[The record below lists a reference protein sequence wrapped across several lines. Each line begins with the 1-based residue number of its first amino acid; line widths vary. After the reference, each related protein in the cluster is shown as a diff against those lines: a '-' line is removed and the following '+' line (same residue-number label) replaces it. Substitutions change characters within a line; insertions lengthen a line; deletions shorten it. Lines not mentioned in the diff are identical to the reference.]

1 MNMGNK
7 IISSFFTALI
17 FFLGALNVNGETLE
31 TVFENFNKNAERAAD
46 ILSKRE
52 ASNESLSYLRAD
64 LFEDRNQALLLQ
76 RKINNIYLVQMD
88 ELKLID
94 DLIAE
99 SSIKGTYIVLERQKL
114 VNILEK
120 TTFELANTKLALKRA
135 ERLIKEI
142 DSLKKLRFNE
152 RFFSF
157 NQLVLLPT
165 TYAQGA
171 SDFLSLAGNFA
182 VDLYQNFNSQGK
194 WIRLFSVSILP
205 VTTFFIGLFILA
217 FQNRIIAMGNSIIS
231 PKIKN
236 KNALTFLNPFLRLI
250 SQLIGIALILNF
262 LQILG
267 GNYGL
272 PILIDS
278 FSVAAVIV
286 LLGYFLRSIVA
297 EIKDRLPDSKIDF
310 VVDLSRLQWA
320 TFCIAIALGFFSVIG
335 YLTERSY
342 LSYEAEVTLNAVGL
356 VIIVIILNYGFRS
369 IQTLIFA
376 LAELLPDAQKGLTF
390 LSLDFIVKG
399 AIILSWFFLIG
410 GIFGYLLI
418 AFEVIKAMSY
428 VGGIIILGIF
438 TDFLFRTLFLSEKK
452 KGDDDAN
459 PLFLVFSLINL
470 IGILLLLGLAIGIE
484 FSQYVELW
492 LRFNEGLTLG
502 DVNLTPA
509 SILNFGII
517 FGLGYFTT
525 TIIKKIVKG
534 TVLPKTK
541 MDKGSQNAIVS
552 GVGYVGYT
560 LAAVVALSSIGFN
573 LSSIA
578 IVAGALSVGIGFGLQ
593 TIVSNFVSGIIL
605 LVERPIKEGDWIEAS
620 GFSGTVKKISVRST
634 QIETFDRAMVVVPNS
649 ELIAGSV
656 LNWTHSNE
664 TGRVRASVGVSYDT
678 DPKRVE
684 KLLLKVGK
692 SHQMALQDPEPFVRF
707 QRFGD
712 SSLDFDL
719 IIYVKDKN
727 YMFQVRSEL
736 HYSIFEL
743 FKKEGIEIP
752 FPQRDLNI
760 KGNQNLRVN
769 KRAAIKKVSTNE

>member
-1 MNMGNK
+1 MGVLHK
-7 IISSFFTALI
+7 LFVSLFALLFICISSLSVKGDS
-17 FFLGALNVNGETLE
+17 LENVFN
-31 TVFENFNKNAERAAD
+31 NFNKNAERATD

-64 LFEDRNQALLLQ
+64 LFQDRNRALQLQ
-76 RKINNIYLVQMD
+76 RSVNSIYLIQKD

-99 SSIKGTYIVLERQKL
+99 SSIQGTYIAVKRQKL
-114 VNILEK
+114 VSILEK
-120 TTFELANTKLALKRA
+120 TTFELANTKLALRRA

-142 DSLKKLRFNE
+142 DTLKKVRFNE

-157 NQLVLLPT
+157 NQLVLFPI
-165 TYAQGA
+165 TYAQGTA
-171 SDFLSLAGNFA
+171 DFSTLIGNFA
-182 VDLYQNFNSQGK
+182 VDFYQNFNSQGR
-194 WIRLFSVSILP
+194 WIRMFSVSLLP
-205 VTTFFIGLFILA
+205 VTTFFIGLLILV
-217 FQNRIIAMGNSIIS
+217 FQNKIIVFGKKIIS

-236 KNALTFLNPFLRLI
+236 KNVFIFFNPFLRLI
-250 SQLIGIALILNF
+250 AQLVGAALIINF

-278 FSVAAVIV
+278 LPTAALIF
-286 LLGYFLRSIVA
+286 LIGYFLRAVVA
-297 EIKDRLPDSKIDF
+297 EAKDRLSHDTKGYS
-310 VVDLSRLQWA
+310 VDLSRLKRSI
-320 TFCIAIALGFFSVIG
+320 FFISIALGFFTIIS

-342 LSYEAEVTLNAVGL
+342 LSHEAEVTLNALGL
-356 VIIVIILNYGFRS
+356 IIIVIILNYGLRS
-369 IQTLIFA
+369 MQTFISS
-376 LAELLPDAQKGLTF
+376 LADLLPDPQRGLNF
-390 LSLDFIVKG
+390 SSGDFIFKG
-399 AIILSWFFLIG
+399 AIVLTWVFFIV

-418 AFEVIKAMSY
+418 AFEIIKAISY
-428 VGGIIILGIF
+428 IAGIIILAVLN
-438 TDFLFRTLFLSEKK
+438 DSFLRMVFFSEKK
-452 KGDDDAN
+452 KKDNDTN
-459 PLFLVFSLINL
+459 SLFVIFSLLNF
-470 IGILLLLGLAIGIE
+470 IGILLLLGLALGVE

-492 LRFNEGLTLG
+492 VRFNEGLALG

-509 SILNFGII
+509 SILNFGVI
-517 FGLGYFTT
+517 FGLGYFAT
-525 TIIKKIVKG
+525 TIVQKIVKG

-664 TGRVRASVGVSYDT
+664 TGRVRVSVGVSYDT

-684 KLLLKVGK
+684 RLLLNIGK
-692 SHQMALQDPEPFVRF
+692 SHEMALESPEPFVRF

-760 KGNQNLRVN
+760 KGNSSLKTN
-769 KRAAIKKVSTNE
+769 KRVSVKKSGANE

>member
-1 MNMGNK
+1 MSILNK
-7 IISSFFTALI
+7 LLTSLFAAL
-17 FFLGALNVNGETLE
+17 FLFLSPINVRGETLE
-31 TVFENFNKNAERAAD
+31 IVFDNFDKNAARATD
-46 ILSKRE
+46 ILSKGE

-64 LFEDRNQALLLQ
+64 LFEDRNKALLLQ
-76 RKINNIYLVQMD
+76 KEINNKYLIQRG

-94 DLIAE
+94 DLITE
-99 SSIKGTYIVLERQKL
+99 SSIQGTYISLKRQKL
-114 VNILEK
+114 ISTLEK
-120 TTFELANTKLALKRA
+120 TTFQLANTKLSLRRA

-142 DSLKKLRFNE
+142 DALKKVRFNE

-171 SDFLSLAGNFA
+171 SDFSSLIGNFA
-182 VDLYQNFNSQGK
+182 VDLYKNFNTQGR
-194 WIRLFSVSILP
+194 WIRMFSVSLLP
-205 VTTFFIGLFILA
+205 LITFFVGLIILV
-217 FQNRIIAMGNSIIS
+217 FQKNIIVFGNKVIS
-231 PKIKN
+231 SKIKN
-236 KNALTFLNPFLRLI
+236 NNTLIFLNPFLRLVVQVI
-250 SQLIGIALILNF
+250 ATTLIINF
-262 LQILG
+262 LQSLG

-272 PILIDS
+272 PILIDALPM
-278 FSVAAVIV
+278 AALIF
-286 LLGYFLRSIVA
+286 LLGNFLRTVVA
-297 EIKDRLPDSKIDF
+297 EAKYRLSNDSF
-310 VVDLSRLQWA
+310 GYTPDLSRLQVA
-320 TFCIAIALGFFSVIG
+320 IFCIAIALGFFTIIS

-342 LSYEAEVTLNAVGL
+342 LSLEAEVTLNAIGL
-356 VIIVIILNYGFRS
+356 VIIASVFNYGLRS
-369 IQTLIFA
+369 VQTLIFS
-376 LAELLPDAQKGLTF
+376 LASLLPDKERGLSY
-390 LSLDFIVKG
+390 LSVDFIAKG
-399 AIILSWFFLIG
+399 AIALTWVFLIG

-418 AFEVIKAMSY
+418 AFEIIKVMSY
-428 VGGIIILGIF
+428 ITGIIILAVLI
-438 TDFLFRTLFLSEKK
+438 DFFLRTLFLSEKK
-452 KGDDDAN
+452 NNDTN
-459 PLFLVFSLINL
+459 PYFLGFSLL
-470 IGILLLLGLAIGIE
+470 SFIGTLLLMGLALGVE
-484 FSQYVELW
+484 FSRYVELW
-492 LRFNEGLTLG
+492 VRFNEGLTLG
-502 DVNLTPA
+502 DVNLTPT

-517 FGLGYFTT
+517 FGLGYFATT
-525 TIIKKIVKG
+525 VIQRIVKS

-541 MDKGSQNAIVS
+541 MDKGSQNALVS
-552 GVGYVGYT
+552 GVGYIGYT
-560 LAAVVALSSIGFN
+560 LAAVIALSSIGFN

-664 TGRVRASVGVSYDT
+664 TGRVRVSVGVSYDS

-684 KLLLKVGK
+684 RLLLKVGK
-692 SHQMALQDPEPFVRF
+692 SHEMTLKSPEPFVRF
-707 QRFGD
+707 QKFGD

-743 FKKEGIEIP
+743 FKKQGIEIP

-760 KGNQNLRVN
+760 KGSSNSN
-769 KRAAIKKVSTNE
+769 IKKRVSVKKDYTK

>member
-1 MNMGNK
+1 MGILHK
-7 IISSFFTALI
+7 LI
-17 FFLGALNVNGETLE
+17 VSLFSVLFICIGSLSVKGETNE
-31 TVFENFNKNAERAAD
+31 NIFYNFNKNAERATD

-64 LFEDRNQALLLQ
+64 LFEDRNRALLLQ
-76 RKINNIYLVQMD
+76 RSVNSIYLIQKD

-99 SSIKGTYIVLERQKL
+99 SSIEGTYIAEKRQKL
-114 VNILEK
+114 VVTLER
-120 TTFELANTKLALKRA
+120 TTFKLANTKLALRRA
-135 ERLIKEI
+135 ERLINEI
-142 DSLKKLRFNE
+142 DELKKVRFNE

-157 NQLVLLPT
+157 NQLVLFPT
-165 TYAQGA
+165 TYAQGTA
-171 SDFLSLAGNFA
+171 DFLTLIGNFT
-182 VDLYQNFNSQGK
+182 VDFYQNFNSQGR
-194 WIRLFSVSILP
+194 WERMFSVSLFP
-205 VTTFFIGLFILA
+205 VTTFLIGILILV
-217 FQNRIIAMGNSIIS
+217 FQSKMIVFGEKIIAPNL
-231 PKIKN
+231 KN
-236 KNALTFLNPFLRLI
+236 KNLLIFLKPFLRLFT
-250 SQLIGIALILNF
+250 QVVGAALIINF

-278 FSVAAVIV
+278 LPMAALIF
-286 LLGYFLRSIVA
+286 LLGYFIRAIVA
-297 EIKDRLPDSKIDF
+297 ETKDRLSHDKTSYSA
-310 VVDLSRLQWA
+310 DLSRLKGSI
-320 TFCIAIALGFFSVIG
+320 FFISMALGFFTIIS

-342 LSYEAEVTLNAVGL
+342 LSLEAEVTLNAGGL
-356 VIIVIILNYGFRS
+356 IIIAIILNYGLRS
-369 IQTLIFA
+369 IQTFISA
-376 LAELLPDAQKGLTF
+376 LADVLPNPKRGF
-390 LSLDFIVKG
+390 NFSSGDFIVRG
-399 AIILSWFFLIG
+399 AGILTWVFLIV

-418 AFEVIKAMSY
+418 AFEIIKAISY
-428 VGGIIILGIF
+428 IAGILILAVLN
-438 TDFLFRTLFLSEKK
+438 DVFLRMLFLSEKNK
-452 KGDDDAN
+452 KDNDTN
-459 PLFLVFSLINL
+459 LLFVIFSLLNL
-470 IGILLLLGLAIGIE
+470 ISIILLLGLALGVE

-492 LRFNEGLTLG
+492 VRFNEGLALG
-502 DVNLTPA
+502 EVNLTPA
-509 SILNFGII
+509 SILNFGVI
-517 FGLGYFTT
+517 FGLGYFAT
-525 TIIKKIVKG
+525 TIVQKIVKV

-552 GVGYVGYT
+552 GVGYLGYT

-664 TGRVRASVGVSYDT
+664 TGRVRVSVGVSYDT

-692 SHQMALQDPEPFVRF
+692 YHEMALESPEPFVRF

-760 KGNQNLRVN
+760 KGNSSLKTN
-769 KRAAIKKVSTNE
+769 KRVSVKRGGINE

>member
-1 MNMGNK
+1 MNIINK
-7 IISSFFTALI
+7 LLTSLLASLFLFLI
-17 FFLGALNVNGETLE
+17 PINTKGETLE
-31 TVFENFNKNAERAAD
+31 IVFDNFAKNAERATD
-46 ILSKRE
+46 ILVKKE

-64 LFEDRNQALLLQ
+64 LFEDRNRALFLQ
-76 RKINNIYLVQMD
+76 RKINDTYLIQRD

-94 DLIAE
+94 ELIAE
-99 SSIKGTYIVLERQKL
+99 SSIQGTYIALKRQKL
-114 VNILEK
+114 ISILEK
-120 TTFELANTKLALKRA
+120 TTFELANTKLALRRA
-135 ERLIKEI
+135 ERLIKQI
-142 DSLKKLRFNE
+142 DALKKVRFNE

-157 NQLVLLPT
+157 NKLVLLPT
-165 TYAQGA
+165 TYTRGT
-171 SDFLSLAGNFA
+171 SDFLSLVGNFA
-182 VDLYQNFNSQGK
+182 SDFYQNFNSQAK
-194 WIRLFSVSILP
+194 WIRTLAVSFP
-205 VTTFFIGLFILA
+205 QAVTFLIGLLIFF
-217 FQNRIIAMGNSIIS
+217 FQNKIVVFGNSLIS
-231 PKIKN
+231 PKTEN
-236 KNALTFLNPFLRLI
+236 KNILIFLNPFIRLI
-250 SQLIGIALILNF
+250 ALLTGATFIINF

-272 PILIDS
+272 PILIDALPT
-278 FSVAAVIV
+278 AAVIF
-286 LLGYFLRSIVA
+286 LLGYFLQAVVA
-297 EIKDRLPDSKIDF
+297 EAKERLTKDQIGLAA
-310 VVDLSRLQWA
+310 DLSRLQRA
-320 TFCIAIALGFFSVIG
+320 ILFIAITLGFFTVIS

-342 LSYEAEVTLNAVGL
+342 LSHEAEVTLNALGL
-356 VIIVIILNYGFRS
+356 VIIASILNYGLRS
-369 IQTLIFA
+369 VQTLISS
-376 LAELLPDAQKGLTF
+376 LANLLPDTEKGLSF
-390 LSLDFIVKG
+390 LSVEFIAKG
-399 AIILSWFFLIG
+399 AIALSWVFLIG

-418 AFEVIKAMSY
+418 AFEVIKVMSY
-428 VGGIIILGIF
+428 IAGILILAVLA
-438 TDFLFRTLFLSEKK
+438 DFFLRALFLSKK
-452 KGDDDAN
+452 KKNDYNTN
-459 PLFLVFSLINL
+459 PFFVVFSLLNFFST
-470 IGILLLLGLAIGIE
+470 LLLLGLAIGIE

-492 LRFNEGLTLG
+492 VRFNEGLTLG

-509 SILNFGII
+509 SILNFGVI
-517 FGLGYFTT
+517 FGLGYLATT
-525 TIIKKIVKG
+525 VVQKIIIG

-552 GVGYVGYT
+552 GLGYIGYT
-560 LAAVVALSSIGFN
+560 LAAVIALSSIGFN

-620 GFSGTVKKISVRST
+620 GFSGTVRKISVRST

-664 TGRVRASVGVSYDT
+664 TGRVRVSVGVSYDT

-692 SHQMALQDPEPFVRF
+692 SHEMALESPEPFVRF

-727 YMFQVRSEL
+727 YMFQVRSEI

-752 FPQRDLNI
+752 FPQRDINI
-760 KGNQNLRVN
+760 RESSSLKTNGSISVKKGG
-769 KRAAIKKVSTNE
+769 AIE

>member
-1 MNMGNK
+1 MSILNK
-7 IISSFFTALI
+7 LLTSLFAAL
-17 FFLGALNVNGETLE
+17 FLFLSPINVRGETLE
-31 TVFENFNKNAERAAD
+31 IIFDSFNKNAARATD
-46 ILSKRE
+46 ILSKGE

-64 LFEDRNQALLLQ
+64 LFEDRNKALLLQ
-76 RKINNIYLVQMD
+76 KEINNKYLIQRG

-94 DLIAE
+94 DLVSE
-99 SSIKGTYIVLERQKL
+99 SAIQGTYISLKRQKL
-114 VNILEK
+114 ISTLEK
-120 TTFELANTKLALKRA
+120 TTFQLANTKLSLMRA

-142 DSLKKLRFNE
+142 DTLKKVRFNE

-171 SDFLSLAGNFA
+171 SDFSSLIGNFA
-182 VDLYQNFNSQGK
+182 VDLYKNFNTQGR
-194 WIRLFSVSILP
+194 WIRMLSISPLP
-205 VTTFFIGLFILA
+205 VITFFIGLIILV
-217 FQNRIIAMGNSIIS
+217 FQKNIIVFGNKVIS
-231 PKIKN
+231 SKIKN
-236 KNALTFLNPFLRLI
+236 NNTLIFLNPFLRLVVQVI
-250 SQLIGIALILNF
+250 ATTLIINF
-262 LQILG
+262 LQSLG

-272 PILIDS
+272 PILIDALPM
-278 FSVAAVIV
+278 AALIF
-286 LLGYFLRSIVA
+286 LLGNFLRTVVA
-297 EIKDRLPDSKIDF
+297 EAKYRLSNDNFGYTP
-310 VVDLSRLQWA
+310 DLSRLQVA
-320 TFCIAIALGFFSVIG
+320 IFCIAIASGFFTIIS

-342 LSYEAEVTLNAVGL
+342 LSLEAEVTLNAIGL
-356 VIIVIILNYGFRS
+356 VIIASVFNYGLRS
-369 IQTLIFA
+369 VQTLIFS
-376 LAELLPDAQKGLTF
+376 LASLLPGKERGLSF
-390 LSLDFIVKG
+390 LSVDFIAKG
-399 AIILSWFFLIG
+399 AIALTWVFLIG

-418 AFEVIKAMSY
+418 AFEIIKVMSY
-428 VGGIIILGIF
+428 LTGIIILAVLI
-438 TDFLFRTLFLSEKK
+438 DFFLRTLFLSEKK
-452 KGDDDAN
+452 NNDTN
-459 PLFLVFSLINL
+459 PYFLGFSLL
-470 IGILLLLGLAIGIE
+470 SFIGALLLMGLALGVE
-484 FSQYVELW
+484 FSRYVELW
-492 LRFNEGLTLG
+492 VRFNEGLTLG
-502 DVNLTPA
+502 DVNLTPT
-509 SILNFGII
+509 SILNFGVI
-517 FGLGYFTT
+517 FGLGYFATAV
-525 TIIKKIVKG
+525 IQRIVKS

-541 MDKGSQNAIVS
+541 MDKGSQNALVS
-552 GVGYVGYT
+552 GVGYIGYT

-664 TGRVRASVGVSYDT
+664 TGRVRVSVGVSYDT

-684 KLLLKVGK
+684 RLLLKVGK
-692 SHQMALQDPEPFVRF
+692 SHEMALKSPEPFVRF
-707 QRFGD
+707 QQFGD

-719 IIYVKDKN
+719 IIYVRDKN

-736 HYSIFEL
+736 HYAIFEL

-760 KGNQNLRVN
+760 KGNSNSN
-769 KRAAIKKVSTNE
+769 IKKRISVKMDNAK

>member
-1 MNMGNK
+1 MSIVNK
-7 IISSFFTALI
+7 LLTFLLVALFLFFSPI
-17 FFLGALNVNGETLE
+17 NVRGETLE
-31 TVFENFNKNAERAAD
+31 IIINSFNKNAARATD
-46 ILSKRE
+46 ILSKGE

-64 LFEDRNQALLLQ
+64 LFEDRNKALLLQ
-76 RKINNIYLVQMD
+76 KEINNKYLIQRG

-94 DLIAE
+94 DLVSE
-99 SSIKGTYIVLERQKL
+99 SAIQGTYISLKRQKL
-114 VNILEK
+114 ISTLEK
-120 TTFELANTKLALKRA
+120 TTFQLANTKLSLRRA

-142 DSLKKLRFNE
+142 DALKKVRFNE

-171 SDFLSLAGNFA
+171 SDFSSLIGNFA
-182 VDLYQNFNSQGK
+182 VDLYKNFNTQGR
-194 WIRLFSVSILP
+194 WIRMLSVSLLP
-205 VTTFFIGLFILA
+205 VITFFIGLIILV
-217 FQNRIIAMGNSIIS
+217 FQKNIIVFGNKVIS
-231 PKIKN
+231 SKIKN
-236 KNALTFLNPFLRLI
+236 NNTLIFLNPFLRLVVQVI
-250 SQLIGIALILNF
+250 ATTLIINF
-262 LQILG
+262 LQSLS

-272 PILIDS
+272 PILIDALPM
-278 FSVAAVIV
+278 AALIF
-286 LLGYFLRSIVA
+286 LLGNFLRTVVA
-297 EIKDRLPDSKIDF
+297 EAKYRLSNDNFGYTP
-310 VVDLSRLQWA
+310 DLSRLQVA
-320 TFCIAIALGFFSVIG
+320 IFCIAVALGFFTIIS

-342 LSYEAEVTLNAVGL
+342 LSLEAEVTLNAIGL
-356 VIIVIILNYGFRS
+356 VIIASVFNYGLRS
-369 IQTLIFA
+369 VQTLIFS
-376 LAELLPDAQKGLTF
+376 LASLLPDKERGLSY
-390 LSLDFIVKG
+390 LSVDFIAKG
-399 AIILSWFFLIG
+399 AIALTWVFLIG

-418 AFEVIKAMSY
+418 AFEIIKVMSY
-428 VGGIIILGIF
+428 ITGIIILAVLI
-438 TDFLFRTLFLSEKK
+438 DFFLRTLFLSKK
-452 KGDDDAN
+452 KNNDTN
-459 PLFLVFSLINL
+459 PYFMGFSLL
-470 IGILLLLGLAIGIE
+470 SFIGTLLLMGLALGVE
-484 FSQYVELW
+484 FSRYVELW
-492 LRFNEGLTLG
+492 VRFNEGLTLG
-502 DVNLTPA
+502 DVNLTPT
-509 SILNFGII
+509 SILNFGVI
-517 FGLGYFTT
+517 FGLGYFATT
-525 TIIKKIVKG
+525 VIQRIVKS

-541 MDKGSQNAIVS
+541 MDKGSQNALVS
-552 GVGYVGYT
+552 GVGYIGYT

-664 TGRVRASVGVSYDT
+664 TGRVRVSVGVSYDT

-684 KLLLKVGK
+684 RLLLKVGK
-692 SHQMALQDPEPFVRF
+692 SHEMALKSPEPFVRF
-707 QRFGD
+707 QQFGD

-719 IIYVKDKN
+719 IIYVRDKN

-760 KGNQNLRVN
+760 KGNSNSN
-769 KRAAIKKVSTNE
+769 IKKRISVKMDNTK

>member
-1 MNMGNK
+1 MSIFK
-7 IISSFFTALI
+7 KLLTSFFAAL
-17 FFLGALNVNGETLE
+17 FLFLNPINVKGETLE
-31 TVFENFNKNAERAAD
+31 IIFDSFNKNAARAAD
-46 ILSKRE
+46 ILSKGE

-64 LFEDRNQALLLQ
+64 LFKDRNKALLLQ
-76 RKINNIYLVQMD
+76 REINNKYLIQRG

-94 DLIAE
+94 DLVTE
-99 SSIKGTYIVLERQKL
+99 SSIQGTYISLKRQKL
-114 VNILEK
+114 VSTLEK
-120 TTFELANTKLALKRA
+120 TTFQLANTKLSLRRA

-142 DSLKKLRFNE
+142 DALKKVRFNE

-165 TYAQGA
+165 TYTQGV
-171 SDFLSLAGNFA
+171 SDFSSLIGNFA
-182 VDLYQNFNSQGK
+182 VDLYKNFNTQGR
-194 WIRLFSVSILP
+194 WIRMLSVSLLP
-205 VTTFFIGLFILA
+205 VITFFIGLSILV
-217 FQNRIIAMGNSIIS
+217 FQKNIIVFGNKVIS
-231 PKIKN
+231 SKIKN
-236 KNALTFLNPFLRLI
+236 NNTLIFLNPFLRLVI
-250 SQLIGIALILNF
+250 QLIGTTLIINF
-262 LQILG
+262 LQSLS

-272 PILIDS
+272 PILIDALPM
-278 FSVAAVIV
+278 AALIF
-286 LLGYFLRSIVA
+286 LLGNFLRTVVA
-297 EIKDRLPDSKIDF
+297 EAKDRLSNDNLGYTL
-310 VVDLSRLQWA
+310 DLSRLQGA
-320 TFCIAIALGFFSVIG
+320 IFFIAIALGFFTVIS

-342 LSYEAEVTLNAVGL
+342 LSHEAEVTLNAIGL
-356 VIIVIILNYGFRS
+356 VIIASLFNYGLRS
-369 IQTLIFA
+369 VQTLIFS
-376 LAELLPDAQKGLTF
+376 LASLLPDKERGLSF
-390 LSLDFIVKG
+390 LSVDFIAKG
-399 AIILSWFFLIG
+399 SIALTWFFLIG

-418 AFEVIKAMSY
+418 AFEIIKAMSY
-428 VGGIIILGIF
+428 ITGIIILAVLI
-438 TDFLFRTLFLSEKK
+438 DFFLRVMFLSEKRK
-452 KGDDDAN
+452 KNNDVN
-459 PLFLVFSLINL
+459 PYFLVFSFFNF
-470 IGILLLLGLAIGIE
+470 IGILLLLGLALGVE

-492 LRFNEGLTLG
+492 MRFNEGLTLG
-502 DVNLTPA
+502 DVNLTPT
-509 SILNFGII
+509 SILNLGVI
-517 FGLGYFTT
+517 FGLGYFATT
-525 TIIKKIVKG
+525 VIQRIVKS

-541 MDKGSQNAIVS
+541 MDKGSQNALVS
-552 GVGYVGYT
+552 GVGYTGYT

-605 LVERPIKEGDWIEAS
+605 LIERPIKEGDWIEAS

-664 TGRVRASVGVSYDT
+664 TGRVRVSVGVSYDA

-684 KLLLKVGK
+684 RLLLKVGR
-692 SHQMALQDPEPFVRF
+692 SHEMALESPEPFVRF
-707 QRFGD
+707 QQFGD

-719 IIYVKDKN
+719 IIYVRDKN

-760 KGNQNLRVN
+760 KGNSNPN
-769 KRAAIKKVSTNE
+769 IKKRVSVKKDNTK

>member
-1 MNMGNK
+1 
-7 IISSFFTALI
+7 
-17 FFLGALNVNGETLE
+17 
-31 TVFENFNKNAERAAD
+31 
-46 ILSKRE
+46 
-52 ASNESLSYLRAD
+52 
-64 LFEDRNQALLLQ
+64 
-76 RKINNIYLVQMD
+76 
-88 ELKLID
+88 
-94 DLIAE
+94 
-99 SSIKGTYIVLERQKL
+99 
-114 VNILEK
+114 
-120 TTFELANTKLALKRA
+120 
-135 ERLIKEI
+135 
-142 DSLKKLRFNE
+142 
-152 RFFSF
+152 
-157 NQLVLLPT
+157 
-165 TYAQGA
+165 
-171 SDFLSLAGNFA
+171 
-182 VDLYQNFNSQGK
+182 
-194 WIRLFSVSILP
+194 
-205 VTTFFIGLFILA
+205 
-217 FQNRIIAMGNSIIS
+217 
-231 PKIKN
+231 
-236 KNALTFLNPFLRLI
+236 
-250 SQLIGIALILNF
+250 
-262 LQILG
+262 
-267 GNYGL
+267 
-272 PILIDS
+272 
-278 FSVAAVIV
+278 
-286 LLGYFLRSIVA
+286 
-297 EIKDRLPDSKIDF
+297 
-310 VVDLSRLQWA
+310 
-320 TFCIAIALGFFSVIG
+320 
-335 YLTERSY
+335 
-342 LSYEAEVTLNAVGL
+342 
-356 VIIVIILNYGFRS
+356 
-369 IQTLIFA
+369 
-376 LAELLPDAQKGLTF
+376 
-390 LSLDFIVKG
+390 
-399 AIILSWFFLIG
+399 
-410 GIFGYLLI
+410 
-418 AFEVIKAMSY
+418 MSY

-459 PLFLVFSLINL
+459 PFFLVFSLINL

-525 TIIKKIVKG
+525 TILKKIAKG

-736 HYSIFEL
+736 HYSIYEL

-760 KGNQNLRVN
+760 KGNPNLRVN
-769 KRAAIKKVSTNE
+769 NRAAIKKVSTNE

>member
-1 MNMGNK
+1 MVK
-7 IISSFFTALI
+7 LQKLFVSFFAVLLICISSPS
-17 FFLGALNVNGETLE
+17 VNGETLKN
-31 TVFENFNKNAERAAD
+31 VFYGFNKNADRAIE
-46 ILSKRE
+46 ILLKRE

-64 LFEDRNQALLLQ
+64 LFQDRNRALMLK
-76 RKINNIYLVQMD
+76 RKINEKYLIQKD

-94 DLIAE
+94 DLITE
-99 SSIKGTYIVLERQKL
+99 SSTEGTSIALKRQKL
-114 VNILEK
+114 VSILEQ

-142 DSLKKLRFNE
+142 DELKKVRFNE

-157 NQLVLLPT
+157 NQLVLFPI
-165 TYAQGA
+165 TYVQGT
-171 SDFLSLAGNFA
+171 SDFLGLIGNFG
-182 VDLYQNFNSQGK
+182 VDFYQNFNSQAK
-194 WIRLFSVSILP
+194 WMRMFSVSFLP
-205 VTTFFIGLFILA
+205 ATFFFIGLLIII
-217 FQNRIIAMGNSIIS
+217 FQDKITLLGNSVIS
-231 PKIKN
+231 QKIKN
-236 KNALTFLNPFLRLI
+236 KNTLIFINPLVRLI
-250 SQLIGIALILNF
+250 THLISAALIINF
-262 LQILG
+262 LQILT

-272 PILIDS
+272 PILID
-278 FSVAAVIV
+278 ALPKAVLIF
-286 LLGYFLRSIVA
+286 LLGYFVKTVIGEAKEQLS
-297 EIKDRLPDSKIDF
+297 DDTNGY
-310 VVDLSRLQWA
+310 VVDLSRLQA
-320 TFCIAIALGFFSVIG
+320 TSFFIAITLGLFTVISF
-335 YLTERSY
+335 LTERSY
-342 LSYEAEVTLNAVGL
+342 LSVESEVTLNAVGL
-356 VIIVIILNYGFRS
+356 FIIASLLIYGLKS
-369 IQTLIFA
+369 IQTLIFS
-376 LAELLPDAQKGLTF
+376 LANLLPDMERGLSFISLSFITKGVSALTWV
-390 LSLDFIVKG
+390 L
-399 AIILSWFFLIG
+399 LIG

-418 AFEVIKAMSY
+418 AFEIVKVVSY
-428 VGGIIILGIF
+428 IAGVIILFVLIDFFLRGF
-438 TDFLFRTLFLSEKK
+438 FLSKNKKKDNNSNPFFLFFGLL
-452 KGDDDAN
+452 N
-459 PLFLVFSLINL
+459 C
-470 IGILLLLGLAIGIE
+470 IGSLLLLGLAVGIE
-484 FSQYVELW
+484 FSQYVEIW
-492 LRFNEGLTLG
+492 VRFNEGLTLG

-509 SILNFGII
+509 SILNFGVI
-517 FGLGYFTT
+517 FGLGYVAT
-525 TIIKKIVKG
+525 TIIQKIVKG

-541 MDKGSQNAIVS
+541 MDKGSQNALVS
-552 GVGYVGYT
+552 GIGYIGYT
-560 LAAVVALSSIGFN
+560 LAAVIALSSIGFN

-664 TGRVRASVGVSYDT
+664 TGRVRVSVGVSYDT

-684 KLLLKVGK
+684 RLLLKVGK
-692 SHQMALQDPEPFVRF
+692 SHEMALASPEPFVRF

-760 KGNQNLRVN
+760 KEDPSLNTN
-769 KRAAIKKVSTNE
+769 KRVLIKKGGANE

>member
-1 MNMGNK
+1 MSILNK
-7 IISSFFTALI
+7 LLTSLFAAL
-17 FFLGALNVNGETLE
+17 FLFLSPINVRGETLE
-31 TVFENFNKNAERAAD
+31 IIFDGFNKNAARATD
-46 ILSKRE
+46 ILSKGE

-64 LFEDRNQALLLQ
+64 LFEDRNKALLLQ
-76 RKINNIYLVQMD
+76 KEINNKYLIQRG

-94 DLIAE
+94 DLVSE
-99 SSIKGTYIVLERQKL
+99 SSIQGTYISLKRQKL
-114 VNILEK
+114 MSTLEK
-120 TTFELANTKLALKRA
+120 TTFQLANTKLSLRRA

-142 DSLKKLRFNE
+142 DALKKVRFNE

-165 TYAQGA
+165 TYAQGV
-171 SDFLSLAGNFA
+171 SDLSSLIENFA
-182 VDLYQNFNSQGK
+182 VDLYKNFNTQGR
-194 WIRLFSVSILP
+194 WIRMFSVSLLP
-205 VTTFFIGLFILA
+205 VITFFIGLIILV
-217 FQNRIIAMGNSIIS
+217 FQKNIIVFGNKLILS
-231 PKIKN
+231 KIKN
-236 KNALTFLNPFLRLI
+236 NNTLIFLNPFLRLVI
-250 SQLIGIALILNF
+250 QVIGTTLIINF
-262 LQILG
+262 LQSLS

-278 FSVAAVIV
+278 LPMAALIF
-286 LLGYFLRSIVA
+286 LLGNFLRTVVA
-297 EIKDRLPDSKIDF
+297 EAKKHLSNANYGYA
-310 VVDLSRLQWA
+310 VDLSRLQGA
-320 TFCIAIALGFFSVIG
+320 IFCIAIALGFFTVIS

-342 LSYEAEVTLNAVGL
+342 LSLEAEVTLNAIGL
-356 VIIVIILNYGFRS
+356 VIIASVFNFGLRS
-369 IQTLIFA
+369 VPTLIFS
-376 LAELLPDAQKGLTF
+376 LTSLLPDKERGLSF
-390 LSLDFIVKG
+390 LSVDFIAKG
-399 AIILSWFFLIG
+399 AIALTWVFLIG

-418 AFEVIKAMSY
+418 AFEIIKAMSY
-428 VGGIIILGIF
+428 ITGIIILAVLI
-438 TDFLFRTLFLSEKK
+438 DFFLRVLFLSGKRKK
-452 KGDDDAN
+452 NNNTN
-459 PLFLVFSLINL
+459 PYFLGFSLLNF
-470 IGILLLLGLAIGIE
+470 IGTFLLLGLALGIE

-492 LRFNEGLTLG
+492 VRFNEGLTLG
-502 DVNLTPA
+502 DVNLTPT
-509 SILNFGII
+509 SILNFGVI
-517 FGLGYFTT
+517 FGLGYFA
-525 TIIKKIVKG
+525 TIVIQRIVKS

-541 MDKGSQNAIVS
+541 MDKGSQNALVS
-552 GVGYVGYT
+552 GVGYIGYT

-664 TGRVRASVGVSYDT
+664 TGRVRVSVGVSYDT

-684 KLLLKVGK
+684 RLLLKVGK
-692 SHQMALQDPEPFVRF
+692 SHEMALKSPEPFVRF
-707 QRFGD
+707 QQFGD

-719 IIYVKDKN
+719 IIYVRNKN

-760 KGNQNLRVN
+760 KGNSNSN
-769 KRAAIKKVSTNE
+769 IKKRISVKMDNTK

>member
-1 MNMGNK
+1 MSILNK
-7 IISSFFTALI
+7 LFTSFFFVL
-17 FFLGALNVNGETLE
+17 FLFLSSINVKGETLE
-31 TVFENFNKNAERAAD
+31 VVFDNFNKNAERATD
-46 ILSKRE
+46 ILSKGE
-52 ASNESLSYLRAD
+52 ASNESLSFLRAD
-64 LFEDRNQALLLQ
+64 LFKDRNKALLLQ
-76 RKINNIYLVQMD
+76 REINNKYLIQRG

-94 DLIAE
+94 DLVTE
-99 SSIKGTYIVLERQKL
+99 SSIQGTYISLKRQKL
-114 VNILEK
+114 ISTLEK
-120 TTFELANTKLALKRA
+120 TTFQLVNTELSLRRA
-135 ERLIKEI
+135 ERMIKEI
-142 DSLKKLRFNE
+142 DALKKMRFNE

-171 SDFLSLAGNFA
+171 SDFLTLIGNFA
-182 VDLYQNFNSQGK
+182 VDFYQNFNSQGR
-194 WIRLFSVSILP
+194 WIRMLSVSPLP
-205 VTTFFIGLFILA
+205 VITFFIGLIVLFLQKKIIL
-217 FQNRIIAMGNSIIS
+217 FGNKAIS
-231 PKIKN
+231 SKIKN
-236 KNALTFLNPFLRLI
+236 KNTLILLNPFLRLTI
-250 SQLIGIALILNF
+250 QLIAIALIINF
-262 LQILG
+262 LQILT

-272 PILIDS
+272 PILIDALPI
-278 FSVAAVIV
+278 AALI
-286 LLGYFLRSIVA
+286 FLIGNFLQTVVA
-297 EIKDRLPDSKIDF
+297 EAKDRLSNDKFGYGLDM
-310 VVDLSRLQWA
+310 SRLQG
-320 TFCIAIALGFFSVIG
+320 TIFCIAIALGFFTVIS

-342 LSYEAEVTLNAVGL
+342 LSHEAEVTLNAIGL
-356 VIIVIILNYGFRS
+356 VIIASLFNYGLRS
-369 IQTLIFA
+369 LQTLIFS
-376 LAELLPDAQKGLTF
+376 LASLLPDTERGLSF
-390 LSLDFIVKG
+390 LSVDFIAKG
-399 AIILSWFFLIG
+399 AIALTWVFLIG

-418 AFEVIKAMSY
+418 AFEIIKVMSY
-428 VGGIIILGIF
+428 ITGIIILAVLS
-438 TDFLFRTLFLSEKK
+438 DFFLRVLFLSEKK
-452 KGDDDAN
+452 KKNNDIN
-459 PLFLVFSLINL
+459 PYFVGFSLFNI
-470 IGILLLLGLAIGIE
+470 IGTLLLLGLALGVE
-484 FSQYVELW
+484 FSQYVEIW
-492 LRFNEGLTLG
+492 VRFNEGLTLG

-509 SILNFGII
+509 SILNFGVI
-517 FGLGYFTT
+517 FGLGYFAT
-525 TIIKKIVKG
+525 TIIQKIVKG

-541 MDKGSQNAIVS
+541 MDKGSQNALVS

-649 ELIAGSV
+649 ELISGTV

-664 TGRVRASVGVSYDT
+664 TGRVRISVGVSYDT
-678 DPKRVE
+678 DPKKVE
-684 KLLLKVGK
+684 RLLLKVGK
-692 SHQMALQDPEPFVRF
+692 SHEMALEHPEPFVRF

-743 FKKEGIEIP
+743 FKKEGVEIP

-760 KGNQNLRVN
+760 KGNSNAIVN
-769 KRAAIKKVSTNE
+769 KRVSVKKGASNE

>member
-1 MNMGNK
+1 MSKLYKLFIKFFAALLLFLIPIHVKGEPLE
-7 IISSFFTALI
+7 IIFGS
-17 FFLGALNVNGETLE
+17 
-31 TVFENFNKNAERAAD
+31 FNKNAERATE
-46 ILSKRE
+46 ILSKGE

-64 LFEDRNQALLLQ
+64 LFEDRNKALLLQ
-76 RKINNIYLVQMD
+76 KKINDMYLVQRA

-94 DLIAE
+94 DLIAD
-99 SSIKGTYIVLERQKL
+99 SSIQGTYIALKRQKL
-114 VNILEK
+114 VSTLEK
-120 TTFELANTKLALKRA
+120 TTFKLANTKLSLRKA

-142 DSLKKLRFNE
+142 DTLKKVRFNE

-157 NQLVLLPT
+157 NKLVLLPT
-165 TYAQGA
+165 TYAEGT
-171 SDFLSLAGNFA
+171 SDFFNLVGKFA
-182 VDLYQNFNSQGK
+182 EDFYQNFNTQAR
-194 WIRLFSVSILP
+194 WIRMLSVSLP
-205 VTTFFIGLFILA
+205 QLATFFIGFLIIV
-217 FQNRIIAMGNSIIS
+217 FQNKIILFVNTVIS
-231 PKIKN
+231 PMTKSKETQI
-236 KNALTFLNPFLRLI
+236 FLKPFLRLI
-250 SQLIGIALILNF
+250 AQSIGAAFIINF
-262 LQILG
+262 LQILS

-272 PILIDS
+272 PILID
-278 FSVAAVIV
+278 VLPKAVLV
-286 LLGYFLRSIVA
+286 FLLGYFLQAVVA
-297 EIKDRLPDSKIDF
+297 EAK
-310 VVDLSRLQWA
+310 SRLSNDNFGYSLDLLRLQR
-320 TFCIAIALGFFSVIG
+320 TIFCIAIALGFFTVIS

-342 LSYEAEVTLNAVGL
+342 LSHEAEVTLNAIGL
-356 VIIVIILNYGFRS
+356 VIIASVLNYGLRS
-369 IQTLIFA
+369 VQTLIFS
-376 LAELLPDAQKGLTF
+376 LASLLPDRERGLSF
-390 LSLDFIVKG
+390 LSVDYIAKG
-399 AIILSWFFLIG
+399 AIALTWVFLIG

-418 AFEVIKAMSY
+418 AFEIIKVMSY
-428 VGGIIILGIF
+428 ITGIMIF
-438 TDFLFRTLFLSEKK
+438 AVLIDFFLRVLFLSERKK
-452 KGDDDAN
+452 KNNDIN
-459 PLFLVFSLINL
+459 PYFVGFSLINF
-470 IGILLLLGLAIGIE
+470 IGTLLLLGLALGVE

-492 LRFNEGLTLG
+492 VRFNEGLTLG

-517 FGLGYFTT
+517 FGLGYFATT
-525 TIIKKIVKG
+525 VFQKIIRG

-541 MDKGSQNAIVS
+541 MDKGSQNALVS
-552 GVGYVGYT
+552 GVGYIGYT

-664 TGRVRASVGVSYDT
+664 TGRVRVSVGVSYDT

-684 KLLLKVGK
+684 RLLLKIGK
-692 SHQMALQDPEPFVRF
+692 SHEMALENPEPFVRF

-719 IIYVKDKN
+719 IIYVRDKN

-752 FPQRDLNI
+752 FPQRDINI
-760 KGNQNLRVN
+760 KGNSNLNIN
-769 KRAAIKKVSTNE
+769 KRVSVKKGSRNE

>member
-1 MNMGNK
+1 MNIRK
-7 IISSFFTALI
+7 RILATFLVALF
-17 FFLGALNVNGETLE
+17 FFLGALNVNGKTLE
-31 TVFENFNKNAERAAD
+31 TVFDSFNKNAERALD

-52 ASNESLSYLRAD
+52 ASNESLSFLRAD
-64 LFEDRNQALLLQ
+64 LFEDRNRALFLQ
-76 RKINNIYLVQMD
+76 REINNTYLIQLD

-99 SSIKGTYIVLERQKL
+99 SSIQGTYIMLERQKL
-114 VNILEK
+114 VSILEK

-142 DSLKKLRFNE
+142 DSLKKIRFNE

-165 TYAQGA
+165 TYVQGA
-171 SDFLSLAGNFA
+171 SDFLSLVGNFS
-182 VDLYQNFNSQGK
+182 VDFYQNFSSQGR

-217 FQNRIIAMGNSIIS
+217 FQSKIIELGNNVIS
-231 PKIKN
+231 PQIKN
-236 KNALTFLNPFLRLI
+236 KNTLIFLNPILRLI
-250 SQLIGIALILNF
+250 AQLIGVALILNF

-278 FSVAAVIV
+278 FSVAAVIA
-286 LLGYFLRSIVA
+286 LLGYFLRSVVA
-297 EIKDRLPDSKIDF
+297 EIKDRLPDSKMDY
-310 VVDLSRLQWA
+310 VVDLSRLQWT
-320 TFCIAIALGFFSVIG
+320 TFYIAVALGFFSVIS

-342 LSYEAEVTLNAVGL
+342 LSHEAEVTLNAVGL
-356 VIIVIILNYGFRS
+356 VIIVIILNYGLRS
-369 IQTLIFA
+369 IQTLIYA
-376 LAELLPDAQKGLTF
+376 LAELLPGAEKGLTF

-399 AIILSWFFLIG
+399 AIFLSWFFLIG

-418 AFEVIKAMSY
+418 AFEIIKAMSY
-428 VGGIIILGIF
+428 VSGIIILGVF
-438 TDFLFRTLFLSEKK
+438 TDFFFRTLLLSEKK
-452 KGDDDAN
+452 KRDNDAN
-459 PLFLVFSLINL
+459 PLFLVLSLINL
-470 IGILLLLGLAIGIE
+470 IGILLLLGLAIGVE

-620 GFSGTVKKISVRST
+620 GYSGTVKKISVRST

-692 SHQMALQDPEPFVRF
+692 SHQMALLDPEPFVRF
-707 QRFGD
+707 QRFGN

-727 YMFQVRSEL
+727 YMFQVKSEL

-743 FKKEGIEIP
+743 FKKQGIEIP
-752 FPQRDLNI
+752 FPQRELHI
-760 KGNQNLRVN
+760 KGNSNLEIDKRV
-769 KRAAIKKVSTNE
+769 AVKKVSKNE